1 MNNYKSTT
9 KLKYTKET
17 ILLYPITLNERT
29 KRSLDDIINLYSLYE
44 QLQIYYKTEVHK
56 RNYSIIPDNT
66 KRKN

>member
-29 KRSLDDIINLYSLYE
+29 KRSLDDILIIH
-44 QLQIYYKTEVHK
+44 IYIV
-56 RNYSIIPDNT
+56 DL
-66 KRKN
+66 

>member
-1 MNNYKSTT
+1 MNNYKSSTT

-29 KRSLDDIINLYSLYE
+29 KRSLDDI
-44 QLQIYYKTEVHK
+44 YYNNYKSSTTKLKYK